1 MDVCDSIDEL
11 IPSDYLFNNDY
22 SKALKDRWD
31 NPKKRKNSK
40 IQDSNKRSTKK
51 QKINDKEHN
60 DITTKTTINNK
71 QKIDIF
77 NSKDSKTDEPI
88 VYISL
93 DQRFN
98 NIMNRDN
105 YRKSVNFKCNP
116 LNNNTTKDDI
126 TDKFSNDMLLLFNCK
141 PIDSS
146 QSNSEPNSELSQ
158 NNTNLD
164 ENGTKQL
171 IDELPCPP
179 VSDHSNTSECFL
191 CTCGNASHDE
201 IYAKDLDE
209 LKDIYVKN
217 RAFCKDDDLAKMMN
231 MYYMEYIYNGRN
243 DLPILTEEMAL
254 AHIKNKGYS
263 HTLNS
268 QEHVISSIR
277 SWKKIF
283 DCLVDVLFNIDGQLD
298 KKHFDALE
306 KSQKILDVLYQKD
319 VRKLNF
325 NDPDTNVICK
335 GPVFQR
341 TIMDSNTEKILQNN
355 IKTKEKLA
363 QQHGGYHY

>member
-11 IPSDYLFNNDY
+11 IPDDYLFNDDY
-22 SKALKDRWD
+22 SKALKGRWD
-31 NPKKRKNSK
+31 NPKKRKNDR
-40 IQDSNKRSTKK
+40 IQDTNKRSTKR

-60 DITTKTTINNK
+60 DITTKTTISNNK

-77 NSKDSKTDEPI
+77 NSKDSKTDESI

-93 DQRFN
+93 EQRFN
-98 NIMNRDN
+98 TIMNRDN
-105 YRKSVNFKCNP
+105 VNFKYKSHHNK
-116 LNNNTTKDDI
+116 NDNNTTKDDI

-158 NNTNLD
+158 SNLILD
-164 ENGTKQL
+164 ENVTKQS
-171 IDELPCPP
+171 IDEELNIIE
-179 VSDHSNTSECFL
+179 HSNNSECFL
-191 CTCGNASHDE
+191 CTCGNSSHDE

-209 LKDIYVKN
+209 LKDIYIKN
-217 RAFCKDDDLAKMMN
+217 RAFCKDIDLAKMMN
-231 MYYMEYIYNGRN
+231 MYYMEYIYNARN
-243 DLPILTEEMAL
+243 NLPVLTVEMAL
-254 AHIKNKGYS
+254 SHIKNKGYG

-283 DCLVDVLFNIDGQLD
+283 DCLEDVLFNIDGQLD

-325 NDPDTNVICK
+325 NDPDTNIVCK

-341 TIMDSNTEKILQNN
+341 TVMDSNTEKIIQNN
-355 IKTKEKLA
+355 IKTKEKLT
-363 QQHGGYHY
+363 QQNREYLY